1 MSLLREYEEY
11 IRQKENDPET
21 SSFLDELSNSEP
33 TQTSPLQAYLIE
45 DEDDEELIQ
54 AIELSK
60 IEEEQRREEQ
70 RRKEEQRKEEQRRR
84 EAQKRKEEERRREE
98 EERRRKEERRR

>member
-60 IEEEQRREEQ
+60 IEEEQRR
-70 RRKEEQRKEEQRRR
+70 KEEQRKEEQRRR